1 MDFFSLLIFVD
12 IVVYVAYDAA
22 ILTGETMFKTLVF
35 ALALGACSASAS
47 TLPDYPFVH
56 ANGEANTY
64 FIPDQGAID
73 FEITAFDPSPDA
85 ARATVEER
93 VAAVRAIMQE
103 QGVPDGDVQT
113 RDVRKEIRKG
123 TTDYDLKCTVHIN
136 VRELAK
142 WRAIVLPLLNMPN
155 LDGFATSFDSSGRDR
170 IVIELMGAAI
180 KDAQRKAQAMAL
192 GVGGKLGPATA
203 VSAGQLKNLSTS
215 MGLVAADFN
224 YTRATGK
231 REVDSKDFLTI
242 DIQKLAQPVDVIFR
256 LK

>member
-1 MDFFSLLIFVD
+1 ML
-12 IVVYVAYDAA
+12 
-22 ILTGETMFKTLVF
+22 KTLTF
-35 ALALGACSASAS
+35 ALTLTAFGASAS

-73 FEITAFDPSPDA
+73 FEILAYNPDPA
-85 ARATVEER
+85 LARSTVEER
-93 VAAVRAIMQE
+93 VAAIRKLMQE
-103 QGVPDGDVQT
+103 LAVPDGDVET
-113 RDVRKEIRKG
+113 RDIRKEIRKG
-123 TTDYDLKCTVHIN
+123 TSDYDIKCTVHIN

-142 WRAIVLPLLNMPN
+142 WRDIVLPLLNMPN
-155 LDGFATSFDSSGRDR
+155 LDGFATSFDSSGRDK

-180 KDAQRKAQAMAL
+180 KDAQRKAEAMAL
-192 GVGGKLGPATA
+192 GVGRKLGPATA
-203 VSAGQLKNLSTS
+203 VTAGQLKNLSTS

-224 YTRATGK
+224 YTRSTGK

-242 DIQKLAQPVDVIFR
+242 DIQKMAQPVDVIFR